1 MSTEKEIFVYADTED
16 MEQALFLG
24 TLHSALIRGKEIF
37 SFEYSKDCLRHPSAF
52 ALDPNLSL
60 YEGRH
65 FSDDAKPNFGIFTDS
80 APDRWGRILMNRREA
95 LNAKHENRAPKKL
108 LESDYLLGVYDNL
121 RMGALRLKTSRQ
133 GEFLNNDKKLS
144 APPFSSLR
152 ELEAA
157 CRNLENDGES
167 SDSERV
173 KWLNML
179 IAPGSSLGGARP
191 KSNVV
196 DTNGNL
202 WIAKFPSKND
212 EGDTEAWE
220 MVANELALTLGM
232 NVPECDLKKFGK
244 HHTFLSKRFDRE
256 DGKRIHFASAMTL
269 LGYSDGTGA
278 SNGANYIELAEFIT
292 RNDIGIDLREMWTR
306 IVFNIC
312 IGNSDDHLRNHGF
325 LLGNSGRWK
334 LSPVYDINPNPHA
347 QGLSLNI
354 NEDSNALDLEL
365 ALEVAKYFKVSKR
378 DAKDTVQDFADT
390 ISERWDIYA
399 SDYGISKSEQ
409 DYYSS
414 AFSAAMDWAK

>member
-1 MSTEKEIFVYADTED
+1 MSTEKEIFVYTDTEH
-16 MEQALFLG
+16 MGKPLFLG
-24 TLHSALIRGKEIF
+24 TLHSSPVRGKEIF
-37 SFEYSKDCLRHPSAF
+37 SFEYSKEWLRQPGAF
-52 ALDPNLSL
+52 VLNPDLSL
-60 YEGRH
+60 YEDRH
-65 FSDDAKPNFGIFTDS
+65 FSDDTKPNLGIFTDS
-80 APDRWGRILMNRREA
+80 VPDQWGRVLMDRREA
-95 LNAKHENRAPKKL
+95 LNAKLENRTPKKL
-108 LESDYLLGVYDNL
+108 TESDYLLGVYDDS
-121 RMGALRLKTSRQ
+121 RMGALRFKTSRK
-133 GEFLNNDKKLS
+133 GKFLNYDQKLS
-144 APPFSSLR
+144 VPPLSSLR

-157 CRNLENDGES
+157 CRNLENDGEP
-167 SDSERV
+167 SDSESE

-179 IAPGSSLGGARP
+179 IAAGASLGGTRP

-196 DTNGNL
+196 DASGNL

-212 EGDTEAWE
+212 ESDIGAWE

-232 NVPECDLKKFGK
+232 DVPEFKLKKFGK

-256 DGKRIHFASAMTL
+256 DGRRIHFTSAMAL
-269 LGYSDGTGA
+269 LGYSDEAEA
-278 SNGANYIELAEFIT
+278 SDRASYMELAEFIA
-292 RNDIGIDLREMWTR
+292 RNEIRSDLREMWTR

-325 LLGNSGRWK
+325 LLRHSGGWK

-354 NEDSNALDLEL
+354 NGDSNALDLEL

-378 DAKDTVQDFADT
+378 DAKETVQDFADT

>member
-1 MSTEKEIFVYADTED
+1 MSTEKEIFVYADTEY
-16 MEQALFLG
+16 MEKPLFLG
-24 TLHSALIRGKEIF
+24 TRHSSPIRGKEIF
-37 SFEYSKDCLRHPSAF
+37 SFEYSKEWLRQPDAF
-52 ALDPNLSL
+52 VLNPDLSF
-60 YEGRH
+60 YESRH
-65 FSDDAKPNFGIFTDS
+65 FSDDTKPNFGIFTDS
-80 APDRWGRILMNRREA
+80 VPDQWGRVLMDRYEA

-108 LESDYLLGVYDNL
+108 AESDYLLGVYDNL
-121 RMGALRLKTSRQ
+121 RMGALRFKTSRK

-157 CRNLENDGES
+157 CRNLENDGET
-167 SDSERV
+167 SDSERA
-173 KWLNML
+173 KCLNML
-179 IAPGSSLGGARP
+179 IASGASLGGSRP

-196 DTNGNL
+196 DASGNL

-212 EGDTEAWE
+212 EGDTETWE

-232 NVPECDLKKFGK
+232 DVPEFKLKKFGK

-256 DGKRIHFASAMTL
+256 DGKRIHFASAMAL

-278 SNGANYIELAEFIT
+278 SDGASYIELAEFIT
-292 RNDIGIDLREMWTR
+292 RNDIPVDLREMWTR

-325 LLGNSGRWK
+325 LLRHSRDWK

-347 QGLSLNI
+347 RGLSLNI

-378 DAKDTVQDFADT
+378 DAKETVQDFADT

-414 AFSAAMDWAK
+414 AFSATMDWAK